1 MFGDPILNLVG
12 NLTADPE
19 LRVTASGDALASF
32 TVACTP
38 RVLDRATN
46 TWADGDT
53 VYLRCSSWR
62 QTAENVAES
71 LSTGTRVWVQ
81 GRLKQRSY
89 ETAEGDKRTV
99 TELDVDEVGPSL
111 KFATVQVR
119 RAHRTGNGDTAHTAA
134 AGEPTVA

>member
-1 MFGDPILNLVG
+1 MSGDPILNLVG

-19 LRVTASGDALASF
+19 LRVTATGDAVASF

-46 TWADGDT
+46 TWTDGGT
-53 VYLRCSSWR
+53 VYLRCSAWR
-62 QTAENVAES
+62 QPAENVTES
-71 LSTGTRVWVQ
+71 LSSGCRVWVQ

-89 ETAEGDKRTV
+89 QTREGDKRTV

-111 KFATVQVR
+111 KFATAQVR
-119 RAHRTGNGDTAHTAA
+119 RAHRGGNGDTAHSAA
-134 AGEPTVA
+134 VSSVAVA